1 MTSRAL
7 PSRLVLLGQPVAHS
21 LSPVFQNAALTSA
34 GLALR
39 YETLE
44 VSAAN
49 LASTLDDLAAEG
61 AAGNVTIPH
70 KEAVAGRARCTPLA
84 TRIGAVNTFWH
95 EHGILCGDNT
105 DVAGVSASIA
115 ALCPHG
121 IAALRCVVLGA
132 GGTAAAVLVA
142 LHQSGC
148 RDIVLYARTSARAR
162 QLATRVGVAASVA
175 STVESAVAHADLVI
189 NATPVG
195 MSDEAMPVTPSL
207 LASDAAVLDLVYRR
221 NETTWVRRCRNAGHA
236 AQDGLTTLL
245 EQGAAAFECWFG
257 IPAPRAVMWNAL
269 RAETGYHR

>member
-21 LSPVFQNAALTSA
+21 LSPVFQNAALTHA
-34 GLALR
+34 GFALR
-39 YETLE
+39 YETLD

-49 LASTLDDLAAEG
+49 LASTLDDLAAER

-84 TRIGAVNTFWH
+84 TRVGAANTFWH
-95 EHGILCGDNT
+95 EQGVLCGDNT

-115 ALCPHG
+115 ALCPQG
-121 IAALRCVVLGA
+121 VAALRCVVLGA

-142 LHQSGC
+142 LHQGGC

-162 QLATRVGVAASVA
+162 QLAARVEVAASVA
-175 STVESAVAHADLVI
+175 STMESAVAHADLVI
-189 NATPVG
+189 NATPIG
-195 MSDEAMPVTPSL
+195 MSDEAMPVTPESL
-207 LASDAAVLDLVYRR
+207 APYAAVLDLVYRR
-221 NETTWVRRCRNAGHA
+221 DETPWVRSCRIAGHA

-269 RAETGYHR
+269 RAETGYQR